1 MIAPSFVFPS
11 RLRRLPALLFA
22 LLLALGPRS
31 AAGAEA
37 EFEHL
42 MDLSLDQLMDLK
54 VSISTCSEQQMSK
67 APSVVS
73 VITAE
78 DIKATGAARLE
89 DILDSVP
96 GLYVKRNLFAF
107 RPIFSLRGAP
117 GTQTLLMVNG
127 APVRDLVWSNY
138 IFWKGLPASAIER
151 VEIIRGPGSALFGA
165 DASAGVINVIT
176 KTAAPINQSVAG
188 LRAGSYDTQEAWVQH
203 GTNWNGVQ
211 VGVTANLT
219 STDGHQP
226 WISSDKNKDSGRA
239 DYAWDGQ
246 DLRLSLN
253 QGPWRLLADYAAQD
267 DLAVGF
273 NGAAVLDPV
282 NRSEDRQYSLALL
295 YDQPAFASAWGLNAA
310 LRLRDLDYSS
320 GNGYYLDVDDREY
333 LDVAERQ
340 ASLEVSGLYTGFN
353 QHALRIGGGYAWK
366 GIHEARQ
373 VNLPD
378 PDYPIPESD
387 RGNVFLYLQD
397 VWRIQDDLEL
407 TAGLRYD
414 DFDDFGS
421 AVTPRLALVWQSTP
435 RLTTK
440 LMYGE
445 AFRAPSYQELYY
457 QTSANTPNAELIPEQ
472 SRTWE
477 LAFDYLAA
485 QGLRLGLNLYRFK
498 RTDLITGVGG
508 QYQNLGDF
516 AVRGVEMEAHWRLS
530 PSLDL
535 SGNLS
540 YRDEDD
546 SPAQDLSVPT
556 RSAYLRVD
564 WTFQPKWRWNLEA
577 SWYGDRPLPDG
588 DPREELAAFSVLDT
602 TLRYQHDRRWEF
614 AASVRNLFDQ
624 AGWDYSSKSLENNLP
639 LPGRNGYV
647 ELRYRF

>member
-1 MIAPSFVFPS
+1 M
-11 RLRRLPALLFA
+11 LFA

-31 AAGAEA
+31 APGAEA
-37 EFEHL
+37 EFDHL
-42 MDLSLDQLMDLK
+42 MDLSLDQLMDVK
-54 VSISTCSEQQMSK
+54 VSISTRSEQQMSK

-176 KTAAPINQSVAG
+176 KTAGPINQSVAG

-239 DYAWDGQ
+239 NYAWDGQ
-246 DLRLSLN
+246 DLRLSLS
-253 QGPWRLLADYAAQD
+253 QGPWRLLADYAGQD

-295 YDQPAFASAWGLNAA
+295 YDQPAFASAWGFNAA
-310 LRLRDLDYSS
+310 LRLRDLEYSS

-333 LDVAERQ
+333 LDVGERQ
-340 ASLEVSGLYTGFN
+340 ASLEVSGLYTGFDR
-353 QHALRIGGGYAWK
+353 HALRIGGGYAWK

-457 QTSANTPNAELIPEQ
+457 QTSANIPNADLTPEQ

-485 QGLRLGLNLYRFK
+485 QGLRLGLNLYHFK

-530 PSLDL
+530 PSLSL

-588 DPREELAAFSVLDT
+588 DPREELAAFGVLDT
-602 TLRYQHDRRWEF
+602 TLRYQRDRHWEF
-614 AASVRNLFDQ
+614 AASVSNLFDQ